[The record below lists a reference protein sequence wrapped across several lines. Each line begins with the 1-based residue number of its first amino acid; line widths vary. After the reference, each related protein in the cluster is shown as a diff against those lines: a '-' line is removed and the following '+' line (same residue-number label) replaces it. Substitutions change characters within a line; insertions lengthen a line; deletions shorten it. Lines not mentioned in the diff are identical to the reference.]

1 MKLERLNDNQIRCT
15 LTAGDLEKR
24 KLSIGELAY
33 CTEEANRLFH
43 ELMDQAC
50 DELNFDPDGHPVIVE
65 AIPVSCDCLMLLITR
80 VDEPE
85 EIDSRFARFTQSSED
100 SSGTG
105 LPFSSSL
112 QEKESDPFLG
122 QQIPDPFSEETPLKV
137 FSFRTIDA
145 VCALCASLPSGLRLE
160 SSLYKNPNSGQFLLL
175 LKAAGN
181 LPDYQSA
188 CAMACE
194 HGTLQKTG
202 FNPLPYFREHYTA
215 VIPNGAVEALQLI

>member
-1 MKLERLNDNQIRCT
+1 MVPLHFHGLNYYSKDPQ
-15 LTAGDLEKR
+15 
-24 KLSIGELAY
+24 
-33 CTEEANRLFH
+33 RLFDFYQTIG
-43 ELMDQAC
+43 L
-50 DELNFDPDGHPVIVE
+50 
-65 AIPVSCDCLMLLITR
+65 R
-80 VDEPE
+80 VV
-85 EIDSRFARFTQSSED
+85 
-100 SSGTG
+100 
-105 LPFSSSL
+105 

-122 QQIPDPFSEETPLKV
+122 QQIPDPFSEEPPLKV

-202 FNPLPYFREHYTA
+202 SNPLPYFREHYTA